1 MTWTLLLV
9 WIVSGTPNVEIIS
22 NHKTVFECYKA
33 FEIAEDMVE
42 KQGTQLLCIKGEV
55 YDK

>member
-9 WIVSGTPNVEIIS
+9 WIVRGTPNVEIIS
-22 NHKTVFECYKA
+22 NHKTIFVCYEA
-33 FEIAEDMVE
+33 FEIAEGMVE

-55 YDK
+55 YDE